1 MKKYLEKQINFKFG
15 QTPKSGCLFRA
26 LVPHLY
32 IRGDDDDD
40 SEEKID
46 LETDEDVDDFINEYH
61 PRLIER
67 FYEEQQSR
75 NQIINCAILNS
86 QDYTPD
92 NLENPSDARN
102 KISKLTDFLQ
112 PSDKTESIRNK
123 CYEILASPKG
133 GFTDKN
139 DDFIAVCSCLGE
151 RVVNGILRVEPSNSS
166 SSSSSSAAAASKK
179 RKSMEPPDAFM
190 CPITYDI
197 MVDPVV
203 ATDGNSYERAAIAQW
218 FASGKTTSPIT
229 REPMQNTLIQNR
241 NLKKLIEEWQAEN
254 GGQNAGKRRR
264 RTIKKRKG
272 IVRRTK
278 RARTASRR

>member
-1 MKKYLEKQINFKFG
+1 
-15 QTPKSGCLFRA
+15 
-26 LVPHLY
+26 LVPRLY
-32 IRGDDDDD
+32 IRGDDDNDND
-40 SEEKID
+40 YSEEKID
-46 LETDEDVDDFINEYH
+46 LKTDDDVNDFMNEFH

-86 QDYTPD
+86 QYYTPD

-102 KISKLTDFLQ
+102 KIPKLMRFLHPRDQ
-112 PSDKTESIRNK
+112 TEEEEEKNKKESVKDK
-123 CYEILASPKG
+123 CYEILKYQKG
-133 GFTDKN
+133 DFDDLN
-139 DDFIAVCSCLGE
+139 DDYIAVCCCLGE

-166 SSSSSSAAAASKK
+166 SSSSSSAATATAAASKK

-278 RARTASRR
+278 RSRTASRR